1 MKSDKSSSESG
12 GSEPNS
18 TSRGSEL
25 TAPSVGNASGP
36 EGVSVDKIRDLLF
49 GNQMQD
55 YDRRFSNLEERFL
68 QRFKEIESETS
79 RNLGAFESNAKK
91 HVDSLAGQLREE
103 KDQRA
108 DADKEIRKSHVVRNA
123 QRRHRC

>member
-1 MKSDKSSSESG
+1 MKKPIKRVVRRRIMKSDKSSSESG
-12 GSEPNS
+12 GSVPNS
-18 TSRGSEL
+18 MSRGSEV

-68 QRFKEIESETS
+68 QRVKGIEAETS
-79 RNLGAFESNAKK
+79 RNLGGVEVNA
-91 HVDSLAGQLREE
+91 
-103 KDQRA
+103 
-108 DADKEIRKSHVVRNA
+108 
-123 QRRHRC
+123 